1 MSSRLFAPDG
11 APDGDAVFRAPRSF
25 VAFLRLLE
33 ERRSGDRPPAREE
46 EELTVPT
53 PELPAESDCLPCPEL
68 PRDHA

>member
-33 ERRSGDRPPAREE
+33 ESRTGDKPALEE
-46 EELTVPT
+46 EALTAPT
-53 PELPAESDCLPCPEL
+53 PELPAESDCLPRPGL
-68 PRDHA
+68 PQDHA